1 MARERPRPVHPYVPE
16 LEEQLRTG
24 VVDRR
29 GFLRTVTLLGMSAAA
44 AFAAAARITG
54 EALVPKA
61 HAQAA
66 KKGGNLRI
74 SMRVQEMTDPATFD

>member
-29 GFLRTVTLLGMSAAA
+29 GVRRTVTLLGMSAAA
-44 AFAAAARITG
+44 ALAPAAR
-54 EALVPKA
+54 
-61 HAQAA
+61 
-66 KKGGNLRI
+66 
-74 SMRVQEMTDPATFD
+74 ATS